1 MSKIIN
7 NLLRKFKVNI
17 GLKLA
22 TITSIILMLFKEPIL
37 YFFQYYNI
45 GFIKNIQPIV
55 ESVAL
60 GIISSY
66 VFYFF
71 TVSIPEKKKSE
82 KIRRQILY
90 NINDL
95 KKIFYEY
102 KNHLDDLK
110 KFEVKKQEEI
120 REHLILLNSKE
131 NLIDIYLNNINLLN
145 NLYINNEDLNV
156 YLNLYNEAKFKQG
169 TYRDNLVAIIAY
181 YKSMTYKIEDIIKS
195 CDKDILLD

>member
-7 NLLRKFKVNI
+7 NLLRKFEVNI
-17 GLKLA
+17 GLKLV

-71 TVSIPEKKKSE
+71 TVFIPEKKKSE

-145 NLYINNEDLNV
+145 NLYINNENLNV
-156 YLNLYNEAKFKQG
+156 YMNLYNEAKFKQG
-169 TYRDNLVAIIAY
+169 SYRSNLQATISY

-195 CDKDILLD
+195 CDKDLLLD

>member
-45 GFIKNIQPIV
+45 GIIKNIQPIV